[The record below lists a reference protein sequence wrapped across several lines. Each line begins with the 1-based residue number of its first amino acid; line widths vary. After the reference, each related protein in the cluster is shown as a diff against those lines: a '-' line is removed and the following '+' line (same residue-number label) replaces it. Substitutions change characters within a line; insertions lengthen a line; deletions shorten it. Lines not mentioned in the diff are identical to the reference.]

1 MNKCFVIVHSCEG
14 IEYVVNLRLVRYLM
28 PLGNRTLIQ
37 FERQIVCSN
46 DMSDEWYQFLNS
58 EDELSVIE
66 SYDEILR
73 QVE

>member
-14 IEYVVNLRLVRYLM
+14 VESVVNLRLVRYLM

-46 DMSDEWYQFLNS
+46 DMSDEWYQLLNS
-58 EDELSVIE
+58 EDELTVIE

>member
-1 MNKCFVIVHSCEG
+1 MHSCEG

-37 FERQIVCSN
+37 FERHIVCCN
-46 DMSDEWYQFLNS
+46 DMSDEWYQLLNS
-58 EDELSVIE
+58 EDELIVIE

>member
-14 IEYVVNLRLVRYLM
+14 YEYVVNLRLVRYLM

-46 DMSDEWYQFLNS
+46 DMSDEWYQLLNS